1 MDARPLRV
9 SSVDKSM
16 WKKHSENG
24 SLIGKIH
31 IKYKNYENKTSNFQ
45 RINNGERE

>member
-1 MDARPLRV
+1 
-9 SSVDKSM
+9 M

-31 IKYKNYENKTSNFQ
+31 IMKDIKYKNYENKTSNFQ